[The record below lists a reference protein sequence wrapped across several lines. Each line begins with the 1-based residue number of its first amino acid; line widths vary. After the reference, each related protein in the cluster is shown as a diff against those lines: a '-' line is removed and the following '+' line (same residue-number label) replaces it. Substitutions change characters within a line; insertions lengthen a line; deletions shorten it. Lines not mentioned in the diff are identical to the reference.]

1 MKKRTLSSIKL
12 PLALMLGATVVLSSC
27 NKKDE
32 QKIAEQST
40 TIVNMEQELARR
52 DSTYNE
58 LISMLNEAES
68 QVAEIAKRENLI
80 VSTSNEGKKS
90 EDQLV
95 QELKLIDDL
104 VKESNQSIQ
113 NLKAQLKKSNI
124 EMGAFKTRIDQLSD
138 VLDEQRQT
146 ITSLKAEV
154 AEKNQEL
161 QVFAV
166 KYDSIKI
173 ESVTQKQL
181 ITEQD
186 KEIEILTSNNDN
198 LNKVHYAVGSYKQLK
213 DQGLVD
219 KEGGFLWMGRTI
231 DLKASAE
238 VDKFV
243 EADVREFSELKI
255 EADKFELVTE
265 HPEGSYTIVQDE
277 IDENVKYLK
286 VLDARKFWEI
296 SNYLVVTT
304 KG

>member
-12 PLALMLGATVVLSSC
+12 PLALMLGVTVVLSSC

-40 TIVNMEQELARR
+40 TIDNMERELARR

-58 LISMLNEAES
+58 LISMLNKAES
-68 QVAEIAKRENLI
+68 QVAEIARRENLV
-80 VSTSNEGKKS
+80 VSTSNEEKKS

-124 EMGAFKTRIDQLSD
+124 EMGAFKTRIDQLSN

-146 ITSLKAEV
+146 ITTLKAEI

-173 ESVTQKQL
+173 ESVSQKQL

-186 KEIEILTSNNDN
+186 REIEILTNNNDN

-213 DQGLVD
+213 EQGLVD
-219 KEGGFLWMGRTI
+219 KEGGFLWIGRTV
-231 DLKASAE
+231 DLKATAE

>member
-1 MKKRTLSSIKL
+1 MKKRTLSNIKL

-40 TIVNMEQELARR
+40 TIDNMEQELARR

-68 QVAEIAKRENLI
+68 QVAEIAKRENLV

>member
-12 PLALMLGATVVLSSC
+12 PLALMLGVTVVLSSC

-40 TIVNMEQELARR
+40 TIDNMERELARR

-68 QVAEIAKRENLI
+68 QVAEISRRENLV
-80 VSTSNEGKKS
+80 VSTSNEEKKS

-124 EMGAFKTRIDQLSD
+124 EMGAFKTRIDQLSN

-146 ITSLKAEV
+146 ITTLKAEI

-173 ESVTQKQL
+173 ESVSQKQL

-186 KEIEILTSNNDN
+186 REIEILTNNNDN

-213 DQGLVD
+213 EQGLVD
-219 KEGGFLWMGRTI
+219 KEGGFLWIGRTV
-231 DLKASAE
+231 DLKATAE

>member
-40 TIVNMEQELARR
+40 TIDNMEQELARR

-68 QVAEIAKRENLI
+68 QVAEIAKRENLV

-146 ITSLKAEV
+146 ITTLKAEV

>member
-1 MKKRTLSSIKL
+1 MKKRTLSRIKL

-40 TIVNMEQELARR
+40 TIDNMEQELARR

-58 LISMLNEAES
+58 LISMLNKAES
-68 QVAEIAKRENLI
+68 QVAEIAKRENLV

-146 ITSLKAEV
+146 ITTLKAEV

>member
-1 MKKRTLSSIKL
+1 MKKRTLSNIKL
-12 PLALMLGATVVLSSC
+12 PLALMLGATVLLSSC

-40 TIVNMEQELARR
+40 TIDNMERELARR

-58 LISMLNEAES
+58 LISMLNKAES
-68 QVAEIAKRENLI
+68 QVAEIARRENLV
-80 VSTSNEGKKS
+80 VSTSNEEKKS

-113 NLKAQLKKSNI
+113 NLKAQLKKSNV
-124 EMGAFKTRIDQLSD
+124 EMGAFKTRIDQLSN

-146 ITSLKAEV
+146 ITTLKAEI

-173 ESVTQKQL
+173 ESVSQKQL

-186 KEIEILTSNNDN
+186 REIEILTNNNDN

-213 DQGLVD
+213 EQGLVD
-219 KEGGFLWMGRTI
+219 KEGGFLWIGRTV
-231 DLKASAE
+231 DLKATAE

>member
-40 TIVNMEQELARR
+40 TIDNMEQELARR

-68 QVAEIAKRENLI
+68 QVAEIAKRENLV

>member
-40 TIVNMEQELARR
+40 TIDNMEQELARR

-58 LISMLNEAES
+58 LISMLNKAES
-68 QVAEIAKRENLI
+68 QVAEIAKRENLV

-146 ITSLKAEV
+146 ITTLKAEV